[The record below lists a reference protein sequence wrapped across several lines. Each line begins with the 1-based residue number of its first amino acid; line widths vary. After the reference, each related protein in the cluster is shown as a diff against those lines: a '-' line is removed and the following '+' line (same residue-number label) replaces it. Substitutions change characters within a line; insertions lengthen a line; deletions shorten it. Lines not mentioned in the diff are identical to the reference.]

1 MVSGQ
6 VDLKH
11 KSMIARN
18 ERILVIDD
26 DSDIRDIIR
35 LILELE
41 GFKVDELDNGHF
53 VDETIL
59 SFKPQLILL
68 DVMLGDMD
76 GRDICK
82 NLKSQYDTREIPIII
97 ISATHGS
104 KHLLGELCGAD
115 DYINKPFDIDNLIS
129 RVNFNLSN

>member
-1 MVSGQ
+1 
-6 VDLKH
+6 
-11 KSMIARN
+11 MIAGN

-26 DSDIRDIIR
+26 DRDIRDIIR
-35 LILELE
+35 LVLELE
-41 GFKVDELDNGHF
+41 GFKVDELDSGHF

-76 GRDICK
+76 GRQICRD
-82 NLKSQYDTREIPIII
+82 LKKQSKTQDIPIII

-104 KHLLGELCGAD
+104 KHLLGALCGAD
-115 DYINKPFDIDNLIS
+115 DYISKPFDIDNLIS
-129 RVNFNLSN
+129 RVNFNLLN

>member
-1 MVSGQ
+1 MT
-6 VDLKH
+6 
-11 KSMIARN
+11 ARN

-26 DSDIRDIIR
+26 DRDIRDIIR

-41 GFKVDELDNGHF
+41 GFKVDVLDNGHF

-76 GRDICK
+76 GRQICQ
-82 NLKSQYDTREIPIII
+82 NLKKQPNTQDIPIII
-97 ISATHGS
+97 ISATHGP
-104 KHLLGELCGAD
+104 KLLLEELCGAD
-115 DYINKPFDIDNLIS
+115 DYISKPFDIDNLIS
-129 RVNFNLSN
+129 RVNLNLSK

>member
-11 KSMIARN
+11 KSMTVRN

-26 DSDIRDIIR
+26 DRDIRDIIR
-35 LILELE
+35 LVLELE
-41 GFKVDELDNGHF
+41 GFQVDELDNGHF

-68 DVMLGDMD
+68 DVILGDMD
-76 GRDICK
+76 GRQICRDLK
-82 NLKSQYDTREIPIII
+82 NNP
-97 ISATHGS
+97 
-104 KHLLGELCGAD
+104 KHRIFLLL
-115 DYINKPFDIDNLIS
+115 
-129 RVNFNLSN
+129 